1 MRNSRIFL
9 LLGSML
15 ILSIATTAQD
25 LQDNTRKDL
34 VLAALK
40 HSYPL
45 QNFDAE
51 IKKVKIDKAK
61 AYQTY
66 IPQISINGSYT
77 HLNAPIEMT
86 VPPIELNLPA
96 PFPQLPALTLDPVR
110 LQKQDILKTDIS
122 ASMILFS
129 GMRVYYGTEA
139 LTHQQNAT
147 QELSRNEVSKTI
159 AELLATYD
167 RLAVI
172 AQSEKVLQES
182 EVRLAKEAAFAAKA
196 LEQGLITPYD
206 QSKIEIARQELEAK
220 RLELQTAKSL
230 TASKLAQLTGKPAT
244 DFINISPRLVIW
256 KADSVGETYTTH
268 PQYQALTE
276 AAKAYH
282 AKSNSTYSGY
292 IPTVYAYGKKELL
305 TDDLSALD
313 PEWLVGIGVKWTIFD
328 GLMSHRNTQQ
338 ARLDEVIAQN
348 NLKNADELL
357 SLNLQKSQEE
367 LELANQLIKVA
378 EKKRTTAKKGLDIA
392 MKQYELGLGSI
403 TERVAAETDYQSA
416 QLTYIEAIYR
426 QRTAT
431 ANLLQATGSLN
442 INQIN
447 D

>member
-1 MRNSRIFL
+1 MKNARIFL
-9 LLGSML
+9 MLGSLM
-15 ILSIATTAQD
+15 ILSLLTTAQET
-25 LQDNTRKDL
+25 QDGLRKEL
-34 VLAALK
+34 ALAALK

-45 QNFDAE
+45 QNFEAE
-51 IKKVKIDKAK
+51 IKKVKIDKLK
-61 AYQTY
+61 AYQTF

-96 PFPQLPALTLDPVR
+96 PFPALPALTLDPVR
-110 LQKQDILKTDIS
+110 LQKQNILKTDIS
-122 ASMILFS
+122 ASMVLFS

-139 LTHQQNAT
+139 LSHQQNAT
-147 QELSRNEVSKTI
+147 IELSKNEIAKTI
-159 AELLATYD
+159 SELLLTYD

-182 EVRLAKEAAFAAKA
+182 ELRLSKEAEFAAKA

-220 RLELQTAKSL
+220 RLELSTAKSL
-230 TASKLAQLTGKPAT
+230 TASKLSQLTGRPAS
-244 DFINISPRLVIW
+244 DFFTLSPSLSIW
-256 KADSVGETYTTH
+256 KADSLGESYTTH
-268 PQYQALTE
+268 PQYKALTE
-276 AAKAYH
+276 AAKAYNSKT
-282 AKSNSTYSGY
+282 KSTFSGY

-357 SLNLQKSQEE
+357 SLNLQKAKEE
-367 LELANQLIKVA
+367 LDLANQLIRVA
-378 EKKRTTAKKGLDIA
+378 EKKKTTAKKGLDIA
-392 MKQYELGLGSI
+392 MKQYELGLASI
-403 TERVAAETDYQSA
+403 TERVAAETDYQTA
-416 QLTYIEAIYR
+416 QLTYIEALYR

-431 ANLLQATGSLN
+431 ATLLQATGSLN